1 MTEEEALRR
10 SQRTWYLP
18 HHGVFHPQKQGK
30 IRVVF
35 DVASLHDG
43 VSLNNQLLQGPDLTN
58 NLLGILL
65 RFRQYPKALVADIE
79 GMFNQVKVPPEDSD
93 ALRLLWWEDSD
104 LEKLSEFQMTT
115 HSFGATDSPS
125 CANFCLKKAAE
136 DHKGRFSDEAV
147 SVVENDFYIDDF
159 VKSVGTVSE
168 ASSLA
173 DEVTCLL
180 NEAGF
185 RLTKSM
191 SNSREVLSKIP
202 DADRAK
208 PTLDLDLE
216 NLPVERT
223 LGVQWD
229 VEKDAVLF
237 KVREPHK
244 PPTKRGIL
252 SAVSSLYDPMGF
264 VCPVVLEAKKFL
276 QRLWKLNLRLDDLI
290 PEDLQSLWNEWKCKL
305 AVLSQVQ
312 VPRCHLIDST
322 VVNISLHLFSDAS
335 EDGYGMCSYLR
346 FVYACG
352 TVRCSFLIGRSRSS
366 PVRPISI
373 PRLELQAVTMSV
385 KMYRVLVDELTYKIS
400 NATFWSDSQ
409 TKLQYIKN
417 VSKQFQTYVAN
428 CVVEIREV
436 TSPDQWRHCP
446 GKVNPADD
454 ASCGLKP
461 PKRSCQHPCFP
472 EDVKE
477 VKPKKEVKK
486 SSKLGNLRPVLVDG
500 VLLVGGRLEKAVIL
514 SWDEKHPMVLP
525 KRHHVSQLI
534 VRHYHECAAH
544 SGREQTLCELQ
555 RMFWIIGGRGLVKT
569 TIRGCIRC
577 RKMNAKPL
585 EQFMGSLPRA
595 RLEAYHPPFTFTGVN
610 LFGPLMV
617 KWGRRTAKRWGCLFT
632 CLTTRAVYLDATSSL
647 KTDDFI
653 IISANS

>member
-1 MTEEEALRR
+1 MLIGANAPEAQVHEEFRRGGSEPYAVRTVLGWAVLGPVDAANIMCSHLKNVNFVKYGDKLVDHQMKQFLRLEDIAMNRSSKKGMSIKDQEAKKRMENSVFVVGGHYEAGMLWKSDTPWLPNNRQTAEARLQSLKRKLKRDENIHRKYREFMENLIQKGYARKMTEEEALRR

-35 DVASLHDG
+35 DVASLHNG

-147 SVVENDFYIDDF
+147 SVVDNDFYIDDF
-159 VKSVGTVSE
+159 MKSVRTVSE

-180 NEAGF
+180 SEAGF
-185 RLTKSM
+185 RLTKST

-229 VEKDAVLF
+229 VEKDTFLF

-264 VCPVVLEAKKFL
+264 VCPVVLEAKKIL
-276 QRLWKLNLRLDDLI
+276 QRLWKLNLGWDDLI

-305 AVLSQVQ
+305 AVLLQVQ

-322 VVNISLHLFSDAS
+322 VVDISLHLFSDAS

-400 NATFWSDSQ
+400 KATFWSDSQ

-428 CVVEIREV
+428 CVAEIREL
-436 TSPDQWRHCP
+436 TSPDQ
-446 GKVNPADD
+446 
-454 ASCGLKP
+454 
-461 PKRSCQHPCFP
+461 
-472 EDVKE
+472 
-477 VKPKKEVKK
+477 
-486 SSKLGNLRPVLVDG
+486 
-500 VLLVGGRLEKAVIL
+500 
-514 SWDEKHPMVLP
+514 
-525 KRHHVSQLI
+525 
-534 VRHYHECAAH
+534 
-544 SGREQTLCELQ
+544 
-555 RMFWIIGGRGLVKT
+555 
-569 TIRGCIRC
+569 
-577 RKMNAKPL
+577 
-585 EQFMGSLPRA
+585 
-595 RLEAYHPPFTFTGVN
+595 
-610 LFGPLMV
+610 
-617 KWGRRTAKRWGCLFT
+617 
-632 CLTTRAVYLDATSSL
+632 
-647 KTDDFI
+647 
-653 IISANS
+653 

>member
-1 MTEEEALRR
+1 MLIGANVPEAQVHEEFRRGGSEPYAVRTVLGWAVLGPVDAANIMCSHLKNVNFVKYGDEFVHYQMKQFLRLEDIDMNRSSKKGMSVKDQEAKKRMENSVCVVGGHYEVGMLWKSDTPWLANNRQTAEARLQFLKRKLKRDENIHRKYREFMESLIQKRYARKMTEEEALRR

-65 RFRQYPKALVADIE
+65 SFRQYPIALAADIE

-93 ALRLLWWEDSD
+93 ALRFLWWEDSD

-115 HSFGATDSPS
+115 HIFGATDSPS

-147 SVVENDFYIDDF
+147 SVVDKDFYIDDF
-159 VKSVGTVSE
+159 EKSVRTVSE

-180 NEAGF
+180 SEAGF
-185 RLTKSM
+185 RLTKWM
-191 SNSREVLSKIP
+191 SNSRNVLSKIP

-223 LGVQWD
+223 KGVQWD
-229 VEKDAVLF
+229 VEKDAFLF

-244 PPTKRGIL
+244 PTTKRGIL

-264 VCPVVLEAKKFL
+264 VCPLSWKLRRFC
-276 QRLWKLNLRLDDLI
+276 RLWKLNLGLEDLI
-290 PEDLQSLWNEWKCKL
+290 TEDLQSLWNEWKCKL

-312 VPRCHLIDST
+312 VPRCHVTDST
-322 VVNISLHLFSDAS
+322 VVDISLHLFSDAS
-335 EDGYGMCSYLR
+335 EDGYGMCSYPR

-352 TVRCSFLIGRSRSS
+352 TVRCSFLFGRSRSS

-373 PRLELQAVTMSV
+373 PRLELQTVTLSV

-400 NATFWSDSQ
+400 KATFFSDSQ

-428 CVVEIREV
+428 CVAEIREV
-436 TSPDQWRHCP
+436 TSPDQRRHC
-446 GKVNPADD
+446 
-454 ASCGLKP
+454 
-461 PKRSCQHPCFP
+461 Q
-472 EDVKE
+472 E
-477 VKPKKEVKK
+477 
-486 SSKLGNLRPVLVDG
+486 
-500 VLLVGGRLEKAVIL
+500 RLTL
-514 SWDEKHPMVLP
+514 PMTL
-525 KRHHVSQLI
+525 HV
-534 VRHYHECAAH
+534 A
-544 SGREQTLCELQ
+544 
-555 RMFWIIGGRGLVKT
+555 
-569 TIRGCIRC
+569 
-577 RKMNAKPL
+577 
-585 EQFMGSLPRA
+585 
-595 RLEAYHPPFTFTGVN
+595 
-610 LFGPLMV
+610 
-617 KWGRRTAKRWGCLFT
+617 
-632 CLTTRAVYLDATSSL
+632 
-647 KTDDFI
+647 
-653 IISANS
+653 

>member
-1 MTEEEALRR
+1 MENLIQKGYARKMTEEEALRR
-10 SQRTWYLP
+10 SQRTWYLS

-58 NLLGILL
+58 NLLGTLL

-208 PTLDLDLE
+208 PTLDLDLQ

-229 VEKDAVLF
+229 VEKDAFLF

-264 VCPVVLEAKKFL
+264 VCPVVLEAKKIL

-322 VVNISLHLFSDAS
+322 VVNIYLHLFSDAS

-346 FVYACG
+346 CVYACG

-409 TKLQYIKN
+409 MKLQYIKN

-436 TSPDQWRHCP
+436 TSPDQWKHCP

-461 PKRSCQHPCFP
+461 PKRSCQHP
-472 EDVKE
+472 
-477 VKPKKEVKK
+477 
-486 SSKLGNLRPVLVDG
+486 
-500 VLLVGGRLEKAVIL
+500 
-514 SWDEKHPMVLP
+514 W
-525 KRHHVSQLI
+525 
-534 VRHYHECAAH
+534 
-544 SGREQTLCELQ
+544 
-555 RMFWIIGGRGLVKT
+555 
-569 TIRGCIRC
+569 
-577 RKMNAKPL
+577 
-585 EQFMGSLPRA
+585 
-595 RLEAYHPPFTFTGVN
+595 
-610 LFGPLMV
+610 
-617 KWGRRTAKRWGCLFT
+617 
-632 CLTTRAVYLDATSSL
+632 
-647 KTDDFI
+647 
-653 IISANS
+653 